1 MTEEERKE
9 SNSMKNII
17 LLFFI
22 ILTIFGCKK
31 IPMDSIHVRTNTKYI
46 VVEKTKN
53 IEDFHYRYLVAE
65 VGDDVLYSYSDTV
78 NFNVGDTLVLTIK
91 KK

>member
-1 MTEEERKE
+1 
-9 SNSMKNII
+9 MKNII

-31 IPMDSIHVRTNTKYI
+31 IPMGPIHVRTNAKYI
-46 VVEKTKN
+46 VVDKTKN

-78 NFNVGDTLVLTIK
+78 NFNVGDTLVITIK